1 MASKAKQ
8 MINGS
13 VVLRKK
19 TPLNLGSRDVAHEA
33 YEILGDLPN
42 ENLQNATGCLVNND
56 MIPCLSDD
64 EISLENVF
72 VKHDLAHRA
81 ELSLEGNPATLLD
94 SSRKRPCL
102 YYLSQRCGRKN
113 RKGDMK
119 EHTDQERIILDR
131 STSGQN
137 SIKDVSTAVKMDLT
151 TNEFVHSG
159 VSVESVKS
167 SKDENLSKIH
177 VMGLIL

>member
-1 MASKAKQ
+1 
-8 MINGS
+8 
-13 VVLRKK
+13 
-19 TPLNLGSRDVAHEA
+19 
-33 YEILGDLPN
+33 
-42 ENLQNATGCLVNND
+42 
-56 MIPCLSDD
+56 MIPWSDD
-64 EISLENVF
+64 YDNSSYHFNYAKLESPFKNEISLENVF
-72 VKHDLAHRA
+72 IKHDLAHRA
-81 ELSLEGNPATLLD
+81 ELSLESNPTTLLD

-102 YYLSQRCGRKN
+102 YYLSRRCGRKN

-137 SIKDVSTAVKMDLT
+137 SIKDVSTAVEMDLT